1 MGEIA
6 LGDPPRWKRLGNSL
20 CANLLVLVEPFSSNG
35 GARTN
40 PSRPYA
46 NASLAFLRQNGVH
59 RFPLSTLSRASAFLS
74 SLRPPFPTHRT
85 RDAPRWFYTER
96 AFVISRV
103 FFFFFLS
110 FFLLLPSSLLFCS
123 FEKTNSNAT
132 FFGDLATKRGQERE
146 RERERSL
153 LPRQGK
159 RRKFERAQRERMKP
173 YLRSRIRRNLII
185 LGYFFIFIERD
196 DSRYFIIKIK
206 RSLILNYRSLCDRK
220 EKK

>member
-46 NASLAFLRQNGVH
+46 NASLAFLRHNGVH

-146 RERERSL
+146 REREIVATSS
-153 LPRQGK
+153 
-159 RRKFERAQRERMKP
+159 RKEEKIRTSAERENETVLEISDKT
-173 YLRSRIRRNLII
+173 
-185 LGYFFIFIERD
+185 
-196 DSRYFIIKIK
+196 K
-206 RSLILNYRSLCDRK
+206 LNYTRLFLYIHWKRWFSIFYN
-220 EKK
+220 

>member
-123 FEKTNSNAT
+123 FEKTNSNV
-132 FFGDLATKRGQERE
+132 LRGPRNETRSGERE
-146 RERERSL
+146 REREIVATSS
-153 LPRQGK
+153 
-159 RRKFERAQRERMKP
+159 RKEEKIRTSAGERMKP

-206 RSLILNYRSLCDRK
+206 RSLMLNYRSLCDRK

>member
-132 FFGDLATKRGQERE
+132 FFGDLATKRGQERK
-146 RERERSL
+146 REREIVATSS
-153 LPRQGK
+153 
-159 RRKFERAQRERMKP
+159 RKEEKIRTSAERENETVLEISDKT
-173 YLRSRIRRNLII
+173 
-185 LGYFFIFIERD
+185 
-196 DSRYFIIKIK
+196 K
-206 RSLILNYRSLCDRK
+206 LNYTRLFLYIHWKRWFSIFYN
-220 EKK
+220 

>member
-46 NASLAFLRQNGVH
+46 NASLAFLRHNGVH

-146 RERERSL
+146 REREIVATSS
-153 LPRQGK
+153 
-159 RRKFERAQRERMKP
+159 RKEEKIRTSAGERMKP

-206 RSLILNYRSLCDRK
+206 RSLMLNYRSLCDRK
-220 EKK
+220 GKK